1 MLYFCRRGRQKLNWE
16 VNSRRLIF
24 HSTTAPE
31 CKATDEL
38 TKKSREDD
46 ESFDGGLMFEKPAP
60 NCLVVSF
67 RLYLKSPKSLK
78 QVFISAPQENRLHFW
93 WQHEDVWYDNMVVGE
108 RTLGEKMK
116 NISREANFRSVTQT
130 IQSGRQLSVTILD
143 KSGFEARHIMALS
156 GHKNKASV
164 RSYRKTDICTKK
176 KMSETLTTRW
186 EVSEELIISSRLEIT
201 KNFNFF
207 NCNVCY
213 VISLL
218 IATFQVLDH

>member
-46 ESFDGGLMFEKPAP
+46 ESFDGGLMFEKPGP

-67 RLYLKSPKSLK
+67 KLYLSHQNPLNKSLFQRPK
-78 QVFISAPQENRLHFW
+78 RIVSTS
-93 WQHEDVWYDNMVVGE
+93 DDNMRMFGTTTWWSESVHLA
-108 RTLGEKMK
+108 RKWKAYREKQ
-116 NISREANFRSVTQT
+116 NFRSVTQA

-156 GHKNKASV
+156 GHKNEASI

-176 KMSETLTTRW
+176 MSKTFTTRW

-207 NCNVCY
+207 NCNVN
-213 VISLL
+213 I
-218 IATFQVLDH
+218 Q